1 MGSVHVAFPHFSII
15 TTFAGAMKSP
25 SSLYCQPQS
34 KPGRRPRRVKEGE
47 ELGRKPKKINS
58 EARKQ
63 QNKIASRKYSMS
75 YLNVVTDQRCITNT

>member
-1 MGSVHVAFPHFSII
+1 
-15 TTFAGAMKSP
+15 
-25 SSLYCQPQS
+25 
-34 KPGRRPRRVKEGE
+34 VKEGE

-58 EARKQ
+58 KARKQ

>member
-1 MGSVHVAFPHFSII
+1 
-15 TTFAGAMKSP
+15 
-25 SSLYCQPQS
+25 
-34 KPGRRPRRVKEGE
+34 VKEGE